1 MKKITNYEE
10 FMTLWNIDHKNRYW
24 GNKKISIE
32 QEQDII
38 KRANITDFKRYNIYV
53 LQDNKYIVIDTKWT
67 IDNKLYYD
75 DETPT
80 PNITLE
86 YFKAKNKMNISY
98 YKIENIK
105 EYNKPFIIRT
115 YYNEQSNQVSIINRE
130 NISDYE
136 SQLNWAISKN
146 YFIRYLTDEEIKEY
160 NIIVDELQKEYEK
173 RLENYFKKYSK
184 NIKAIG
190 YWSNR

>member
-38 KRANITDFKRYNIYV
+38 ERANITDFKRYNIYM
-53 LQDNKYIVIDTKWT
+53 LQDNKYIVIDTKWA

-80 PNITLE
+80 PNITLK
-86 YFKAKNKMNISY
+86 YFKAKNKTNISY

-105 EYNKPFIIRT
+105 ECNKPFIIKT
-115 YYNEQSNQVSIINRE
+115 YYNEQSNQVSIVNRE

-136 SQLNWAISKN
+136 SQLNWAKSKN
-146 YFIRYLTDEEIKEY
+146 HFIRYLTDEEIKEY
-160 NIIVDELQKEYEK
+160 NIIVDELQKEYDK
-173 RLENYFKKYSK
+173 RLENYFKKYNK

-190 YWSNR
+190 YWVNR